1 MMTLRERCLGLP
13 YKDRINLCA
22 ALQESIKQER
32 REGRNPNPSRG
43 EILLDYLAEILGEP
57 IPVKTRESRFVW
69 ARAMVAYQLTQEG
82 FTTGEAGRMIGKDH
96 STIIHLRNKM
106 KDALEYAY
114 AFQDIIDIW
123 KQFQNKL
130 QDEIHRGTTQDLIS
144 LGGEFPDC
152 SQGTMGKESGE
163 IRTTDNL

>member
-22 ALQESIKQER
+22 ALQESIKHER

-43 EILLDYLAEILGEP
+43 EILLGYMAEILGEP
-57 IPVKTRESRFVW
+57 IPVKSRESRFVW
-69 ARAMVAYQLTQEG
+69 ARTMVAYQLTQEG
-82 FTTGEAGRMIGKDH
+82 FTTGEAGRMLGRDH

-106 KDALEYAY
+106 QDALDYAY
-114 AFQDIIDIW
+114 AYRDIVDIW

-130 QDEIHRGTTQDLIS
+130 YHEIHRGTNQSLIC
-144 LGGEFPDC
+144 L
-152 SQGTMGKESGE
+152 
-163 IRTTDNL
+163 